1 MESKLKT
8 LIKEAILEAL
18 VEFTNGGVAE
28 VDGGLTDENSGGTT
42 GKGKR
47 PKPDVGVGTFGLR

>member
-1 MESKLKT
+1 MEAKLKT

-18 VEFTNGGVAE
+18 VEFTNGGVAV

-47 PKPDVGVGTFGLR
+47 PKPDVGVGTF